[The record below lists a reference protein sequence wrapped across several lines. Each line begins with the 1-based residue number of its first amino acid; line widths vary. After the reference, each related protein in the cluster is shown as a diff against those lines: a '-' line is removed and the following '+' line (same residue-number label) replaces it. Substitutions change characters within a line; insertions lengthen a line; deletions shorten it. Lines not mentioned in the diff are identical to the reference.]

1 MPRLLST
8 AGLARISAR
17 KPWLVV
23 GLWVVL
29 LVLAG
34 IAQSGLKDV
43 VTTEQ
48 TFTNNPEAVR
58 ATELLEERLRG
69 PKPVSETV
77 IVRSETT
84 TVDDPAFQAVVDE
97 TVAAL
102 RGMNDVVASAASY
115 YEAQAAGSPAAPGMV
130 SADRHATVIPVTL
143 VGEFDA
149 VAEQAPAY
157 LDLVAAQNRDGFEVL
172 TVGDASAAE
181 EWGKIAQEDLAKG
194 EGIGIGVALVVLV
207 AVFAA
212 LVAAGVPIVLALV
225 SIVVALGLTAVVGRV
240 YELSNMVENIITMIG
255 LAVGIDYALF
265 IVERYRE
272 ERRRGVAKR
281 EAIELAGSTASK
293 AVLFSGFTVII
304 ALMGMF
310 FIPTNVFRSIGL
322 GAILVVFAA
331 ILASLT
337 LIPAM
342 LSLLGD
348 KVDWPRRR
356 KYDEI
361 AAQQP
366 VHDSE
371 TIHAGFW
378 GRITRVVM
386 ARPAISAVLAIALL
400 VVATLPLIGIR
411 TGQAGVETFPDGE
424 VKRAFTILERDFYA
438 GMVAPVEIVVD
449 GSASDPAVKA
459 GIEGL
464 VATLGGNNLYGPASV
479 TTNPAGDLTLVSV
492 PMAVDPN
499 ERAAQQAI
507 TDLRDDVIPAAFQGT
522 DAEVLVGGG
531 AAFAADFNA
540 LVADY
545 TPIVFAFVLGLS
557 FLLLLVVFRSI
568 VVPLKAI
575 LMNLLSVGAAYGLTV
590 LVFQH
595 GVGAELFGFQQTPTI
610 EAWLPIFLF
619 SILFGLSM
627 DYHVFLLSRVK
638 EHYDRTGNNGES
650 VAVGLQATAKIIT
663 GAALIMVAVFG
674 GFASGR
680 LVALQQ
686 MGFGLAVAVFLDAT
700 IVRSVLVPA
709 GMAMLGDRNW
719 YLPSWLSWLPNL
731 NVEGAP
737 APAPAAAPE
746 PVAVPAPAPVRWP
759 VTVLEGLGGDD

>member
-1 MPRLLST
+1 MSRILST

-34 IAQSGLKDV
+34 IAQGGLKDV

-48 TFTNNPEAVR
+48 TFTNNPESVR

-69 PKPVSETV
+69 PKPVTETV
-77 IVRSETT
+77 IVRSETG
-84 TVDDPAFQAVVDE
+84 TVDDPAFRTVVDE
-97 TVAAL
+97 SVAAL
-102 RGMNDVVASAASY
+102 RGMNGVVSSAASY
-115 YEAQAAGSPAAPGMV
+115 YEARAAGNPAAEGMV

-143 VGEFDA
+143 AGELDTA
-149 VAEQAPAY
+149 TEHAPAY
-157 LDLVAAQNRDGFEVL
+157 MELVAAQNRDGFEVL

-181 EWGKIAQEDLAKG
+181 EWGRIAQEDLAKG

-207 AVFAA
+207 AVFGA

-225 SIVVALGLTAVVGRV
+225 SIVVALGLTALVGRV

-272 ERRRGVAKR
+272 ERRRGLAKR
-281 EAIELAGSTASK
+281 DAIELAGSTASK

-310 FIPTNVFRSIGL
+310 FIPTNIFRSIGL
-322 GAILVVFAA
+322 GALLVVFAA

-356 KYDEI
+356 KYDQI

-400 VVATLPLIGIR
+400 VVATLPLIDIR
-411 TGQAGVETFPDGE
+411 TGQAGVETFPEGE

-449 GSASDPAVKA
+449 GSANDPAVKA

-464 VATLGGNNLYGPASV
+464 VATLSGNDLYGPATV
-479 TTNPAGDLTLVSV
+479 TTNAAGDLTLVSV

-507 TDLRDDVIPAAFQGT
+507 SDLREDIIPAAFRAT

-540 LVADY
+540 LVTDY
-545 TPIVFAFVLGLS
+545 TPLVFAFVLGLS

-568 VVPLKAI
+568 VVPVKAI
-575 LMNLLSVGAAYGLTV
+575 VMSLLSVGAAYGLIV
-590 LVFQH
+590 LVFRK
-595 GVGAELFGFQQTPTI
+595 GVGADLLGFQQTPTI

-638 EHYDRTGNNGES
+638 EHYDRTRNNGES

-709 GMAMLGDRNW
+709 GMALLGDRNW

-737 APAPAAAPE
+737 APAPAASLE
-746 PVAVPAPAPVRWP
+746 PVPAPAPARRP

>member
-1 MPRLLST
+1 MPRILST
-8 AGLARISAR
+8 AGLARFSAR

-23 GLWVVL
+23 RLWVVL

-48 TFTNNPEAVR
+48 TFTNNPESVR
-58 ATELLEERLRG
+58 ATELLEARLRG
-69 PKPVSETV
+69 PKPITETV
-77 IVRSETT
+77 IVRSETA
-84 TVDDPAFQAVVDE
+84 TVDDPAFRAVVDE

-102 RGMNDVVASAASY
+102 RGMTGVVTSAASY
-115 YEAQAAGSPAAPGMV
+115 YDAQATGNPAAAGMV

-143 VGEFDA
+143 AGEFDTA
-149 VAEQAPAY
+149 AEHAPAY
-157 LDLVAAQNRDGFEVL
+157 MKLVAAQNRDGFEVL

-194 EGIGIGVALVVLV
+194 EGIGVGVALVVLI

-212 LVAAGVPIVLALV
+212 LAAAGVPIVLALV
-225 SIVVALGLTAVVGRV
+225 SIVVALGLTALVGRV

-272 ERRRGVAKR
+272 ERRRGLAKR
-281 EAIELAGSTASK
+281 QAIELAGSTASK
-293 AVLFSGFTVII
+293 AVLFSGFTVVI
-304 ALMGMF
+304 ALMGML
-310 FIPTNVFRSIGL
+310 FIPNNVFRSIGI

-331 ILASLT
+331 IVASLT

-348 KVDWPRRR
+348 KVDWPRRQR
-356 KYDEI
+356 QNREPFERNEYR
-361 AAQQP
+361 
-366 VHDSE
+366 SL
-371 TIHAGFW
+371 GFW
-378 GRITRVVM
+378 GRITRTVM
-386 ARPAISAVLAIALL
+386 ARPAISAVLAVGLL
-400 VVATLPLIGIR
+400 VAATLPLMSIR

-438 GMVAPVEIVVD
+438 EMVAPVEIVVD
-449 GSASDPAVKA
+449 GSVNNPAVKA
-459 GIEGL
+459 GIDGL
-464 VATLGGNNLYGPASV
+464 VATLSGNDLYGPATV
-479 TTNPAGDLTLVSV
+479 TTNAAGDLSLVSV
-492 PMAVDPN
+492 PMTVDLN

-507 TDLRDDVIPAAFQGT
+507 SDLREDLIPAAFQGV

-531 AAFAADFNA
+531 AAFAADFNS

-545 TPIVFAFVLGLS
+545 TPLVFAFVLGLS

-568 VVPLKAI
+568 VVPIKAI
-575 LMNLLSVGAAYGLTV
+575 VLNLLSVGAAYGLIV
-590 LVFQH
+590 LVFQK
-595 GVGAELFGFQQTPTI
+595 GVGADLLGFQQTPTI

-638 EHYDRTGNNGES
+638 EHYDRTRNNAES

-686 MGFGLAVAVFLDAT
+686 MGFGLAVAVFLDAA

-709 GMAMLGDRNW
+709 GMALLGDRNW
-719 YLPSWLSWLPNL
+719 YLPSWLTWLPNL
-731 NVEGAP
+731 NVEGTP
-737 APAPAAAPE
+737 PRPLSGS
-746 PVAVPAPAPVRWP
+746 RLQSRLRLRF
-759 VTVLEGLGGDD
+759 TGR

>member
-1 MPRLLST
+1 
-8 AGLARISAR
+8 
-17 KPWLVV
+17 
-23 GLWVVL
+23 
-29 LVLAG
+29 
-34 IAQSGLKDV
+34 
-43 VTTEQ
+43 
-48 TFTNNPEAVR
+48 
-58 ATELLEERLRG
+58 
-69 PKPVSETV
+69 
-77 IVRSETT
+77 
-84 TVDDPAFQAVVDE
+84 
-97 TVAAL
+97 
-102 RGMNDVVASAASY
+102 
-115 YEAQAAGSPAAPGMV
+115 
-130 SADRHATVIPVTL
+130 
-143 VGEFDA
+143 
-149 VAEQAPAY
+149 
-157 LDLVAAQNRDGFEVL
+157 
-172 TVGDASAAE
+172 
-181 EWGKIAQEDLAKG
+181 
-194 EGIGIGVALVVLV
+194 
-207 AVFAA
+207 
-212 LVAAGVPIVLALV
+212 
-225 SIVVALGLTAVVGRV
+225 
-240 YELSNMVENIITMIG
+240 
-255 LAVGIDYALF
+255 
-265 IVERYRE
+265 
-272 ERRRGVAKR
+272 
-281 EAIELAGSTASK
+281 
-293 AVLFSGFTVII
+293 
-304 ALMGMF
+304 MGMF

-361 AAQQP
+361 ATQQP

-400 VVATLPLIGIR
+400 VAATLPLIGIR

-464 VATLGGNNLYGPASV
+464 VATLGGNDLYGPASV

-507 TDLRDDVIPAAFQGT
+507 ADLRDDVIPAAFQGT

-575 LMNLLSVGAAYGLTV
+575 LMNLLSVGAAYGLIV

-650 VAVGLQATAKIIT
+650 VAMGLQATAKIIT

-737 APAPAAAPE
+737 APASAAAPE
-746 PVAVPAPAPVRWP
+746 PVAVPAPAPVRRP